1 MTGRT
6 ISRILSGMTNPSK
19 NIINITGELYNYI
32 LEKGVREHPAVR
44 NLREKTAEH
53 TLGGM
58 QMTPDQG
65 AFIRL
70 LLRLIGAHRV
80 IEVGSYTGTGTLEMA
95 LSLPEYGY
103 ILACE
108 TRKDFTE
115 IGIPFWEE
123 AGVRDKIDL
132 RIGPAA
138 ETLREAVEAGWRSTF
153 DFAFI
158 DADKENYG
166 IYYEYCLELVK
177 PGGLLCIDNV
187 LWMGS
192 VVDPADRR
200 PTTEAIR
207 ALNDTVASDR
217 RVEICMLGIAD
228 GMTLVRKKTEIS
240 AYPEDSD
247 FD

>member
-1 MTGRT
+1 MFL
-6 ISRILSGMTNPSK
+6 ILSGMTNPSK
-19 NIINITGELYNYI
+19 KSIVVSDQLYNYI
-32 LEKGVREHPAVR
+32 LEKGVREHPVVR
-44 NLREKTAEH
+44 KLRARTAEH
-53 TLGGM
+53 ALGGM

-65 AFIRL
+65 ALFRL
-70 LLRLIGAHRV
+70 LLRLTSAHRV

-95 LSLPEYGY
+95 LALPEYGY

-123 AGVRDKIDL
+123 AGVREKIDI

-207 ALNDTVASDR
+207 ALNNTVAADG

-228 GMTLVRKKTEIS
+228 GMTLVRKKTVEG
-240 AYPEDSD
+240 AYSEDSD

>member
-1 MTGRT
+1 MKEKLTEREMF
-6 ISRILSGMTNPSK
+6 SILSGMTNPSK
-19 NIINITGELYNYI
+19 NIITITEELYNYI
-32 LEKGVREHPAVR
+32 LAKGVREHPAVR
-44 NLREKTAEH
+44 KLRKKTAEH

-65 AFIRL
+65 ALIRL
-70 LLRLIGAHRV
+70 LLRLTGAHRV

-95 LSLPEYGY
+95 LALPEYGY

-108 TRKDFTE
+108 NRKEFPET
-115 IGIPFWEE
+115 GIPFWEE

-138 ETLREAVEAGWRSTF
+138 ETLGEALEAGWRETF

-177 PGGLLCIDNV
+177 PGGLICIDNV

-192 VVDPADRR
+192 VIDPADTR

-207 ALNDTVASDR
+207 TLNDTVAADGR
-217 RVEICMLGIAD
+217 IDVCMLGIAD
-228 GMTLVRKKTEIS
+228 GMTLARKKN
-240 AYPEDSD
+240 
-247 FD
+247 